1 MLTDK
6 KEPYIEVVEVDFTNA
21 TLFFPSD
28 TAEEFRDGIRN
39 LLSTLDPKKTSILN
53 EELRASAHWPKCA
66 MAGYI
71 SSIVDEIDE
80 TEACCV

>member
-6 KEPYIEVVEVDFTNA
+6 KEPHIKVVELDFANA

-28 TAEEFRDGIRN
+28 TAEEFRDGIKN
-39 LLSTLDPKKTSILN
+39 LLSTLDPEKTSIMT

-71 SSIVDEIDE
+71 SSTVDES
-80 TEACCV
+80 EACCV